1 MYKLTEQVLSF
12 LTAYVLKCPK
22 NSRFQ
27 LVKKIEWIQLEVNKL
42 HLLTIKAPF
51 LLASVNAFIDK

>member
-22 NSRFQ
+22 NNRFQ
-27 LVKKIEWIQLEVNKL
+27 LVKKIE
-42 HLLTIKAPF
+42 
-51 LLASVNAFIDK
+51 